1 MKTFSQF
8 LEGVPDDVKLWDA
21 VKLGKLFDVNPK
33 DIESVDYVFGK
44 LVIYYVD
51 NDPHTHPAFR
61 GQTVDQNISMSA
73 SEAYKYKK

>member
-1 MKTFSQF
+1 MKTFEEYMAESVWRTV
-8 LEGVPDDVKLWDA
+8 GWDLA
-21 VKLGKLFDVNPK
+21 KVGKLFKVDPK
-33 DIESVDYVFGK
+33 DIESVDYVLGK

-73 SEAYKYKK
+73 SEVQKYKK